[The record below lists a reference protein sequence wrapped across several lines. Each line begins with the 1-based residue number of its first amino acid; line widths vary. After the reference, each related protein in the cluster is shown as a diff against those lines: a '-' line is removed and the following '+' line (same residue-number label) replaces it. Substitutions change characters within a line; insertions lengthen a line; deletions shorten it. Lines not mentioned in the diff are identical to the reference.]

1 MGNPFDPMN
10 ILLVVFAVVAFVRL
24 RSSLG
29 KRTGNEEPLA
39 GHQSTSY
46 KKNGKEDGLDSGQ
59 DMRISSEAILN
70 QLSKSD
76 SSFTQENFISGAKS
90 AYEMIIMA
98 YAGEDLKD
106 VRQFLSKDVYS
117 GFSSAVKLRVKSG
130 QKLFNEIVS
139 FDAVEIKSA
148 SIIEDKAEIIVSFE
162 TKIISYAIDSKEQTI
177 EGNQDSPQSISD
189 IWVFERSIKSRDPNW
204 LLISTNLDD

>member
-10 ILLVVFAVVAFVRL
+10 ILLVVFAVVAFIRL

-39 GHQSTSY
+39 GHQSTPY
-46 KKNGKEDGLDSGQ
+46 KKNGKEDGPDSGQ
-59 DMRISSEAILN
+59 DTRISSENILN
-70 QLSKSD
+70 QLSRSD
-76 SSFTQENFISGAKS
+76 SGFTQETFISGAKS

-98 YAGEDLKD
+98 YAAGDLND

-162 TKIISYAIDSKEQTI
+162 TKIISYAVDSKKQTI

>member
-139 FDAVEIKSA
+139 FDAVEIKGA

>member
-39 GHQSTSY
+39 GRQSTPY
-46 KKNGKEDGLDSGQ
+46 KKNGKEGVPDSIQ
-59 DMRISSEAILN
+59 ETKMSLEDVLN
-70 QLSKSD
+70 QLSKFD
-76 SSFTQENFISGAKS
+76 NSFTQETFINGAKS
-90 AYEMIIMA
+90 VYEMIIMA
-98 YAGEDLKD
+98 YAGGDLKD
-106 VRQFLSKDVYS
+106 VKQFLSKDVYS
-117 GFSSAVKLRVKSG
+117 GFSSAVKTRVKSG
-130 QKLFNEIVS
+130 QKLFNEIVG
-139 FDAVEIKSA
+139 FDSVEIKSA
-148 SIIEDKAEIIVSFE
+148 SITEETVELIVSFE

-177 EGNQDSPQSISD
+177 EGNQDSPQSITD